1 MAEVT
6 TKSGFNAKIADDAI
20 DNWDV
25 LTYFREIDKG
35 NLGAIVDV
43 APILLGEKQMESLK
57 KHVKPKNGVVKAS
70 DMIKEISEIITE
82 LKATKK
88 S

>member
-6 TKSGFNAKIADDAI
+6 TKSGFKVDIAEDAM
-20 DNWDV
+20 DNWDI

-35 NLGAIVDV
+35 NVGAIVDV

-57 KHVKPKNGVVKAS
+57 KHVKSKNGVVKAS
-70 DMIKEISEIITE
+70 DMINEISEIITE
-82 LKATKK
+82 FKATKK